1 MDYQSI
7 QFNQGEGYADSSVA
21 GKLASE
27 EAQLQ
32 NQLPSTSKNNLKGS
46 SKALNKCSPLT
57 EQGRFFDIAL
67 TREFIIVNVH
77 AESNDVTGSGMR
89 QRDKQFR
96 IIIFEI
102 IRILDNDLKLYKETG
117 GNVLE
122 YVERKVYLCGD
133 LNTQVGASEERI
145 LNKHFVDTNASN
157 EKFSTCKWQG
167 KNVNDPSRTIRYYD
181 RILEFK
187 RDGGENGE
195 EDGKRGG
202 NDSSNGSSDGSGRYQ
217 EWKSIDFNQSVNE
230 GTPHFDHKAVSVKV
244 KL

>member
-1 MDYQSI
+1 MTDYQSI

-32 NQLPSTSKNNLKGS
+32 HQLPSTSKNNLKGS
-46 SKALNKCSPLT
+46 SKALNKRSPLT

-77 AESNDVTGSGMR
+77 AESLEGGWL

-102 IRILDNDLKLYKETG
+102 IRILDHDLKLYKK
-117 GNVLE
+117 
-122 YVERKVYLCGD
+122 ERKAYLCGD
-133 LNTQVGASEERI
+133 LNTKVGASEERI

-157 EKFSTCKWQG
+157 EKFSSIYWKG
-167 KNVNDPSRTIRYYD
+167 KNVNDPDRTIRYYD

-187 RDGGENGE
+187 RDGVENGE
-195 EDGKRGG
+195 EEGKRGG
-202 NDSSNGSSDGSGRYQ
+202 NDSSNGSSDGSDRYQ
-217 EWKSIDFNQSVNE
+217 EWRSIDFNQSVNE
-230 GTPHFDHKAVSVKV
+230 DTPHFDHKAVSVKV

>member
-1 MDYQSI
+1 MTDYQSI

-32 NQLPSTSKNNLKGS
+32 HQLLPVDQTKNNLKGS

-57 EQGRFFDIAL
+57 QQGRFFDIAL

-77 AESNDVTGSGMR
+77 AESGSGTVER
-89 QRDKQFR
+89 DQRDKQFR
-96 IIIFEI
+96 IIKYEI
-102 IRILDNDLKLYKETG
+102 IRILDHDLKLYK
-117 GNVLE
+117 
-122 YVERKVYLCGD
+122 VERKAYLCGD
-133 LNTQVGASEERI
+133 LNTKVGASEERI
-145 LNKHFVDTNASN
+145 LNKHFMDTNASN
-157 EKFSTCKWQG
+157 EKFSSIYWKG
-167 KNVNDPSRTIRYYD
+167 KDVNDPSRTIRYYD

-202 NDSSNGSSDGSGRYQ
+202 KGSDRYQ

-230 GTPHFDHKAVSVKV
+230 DTPHFDHKAVSVKV